1 MRRLSVVLLA
11 ALAVAGC
18 KKKEPAPEQQQA
30 AAAAAPGA
38 LPAEVTGKVQERL
51 DAPPYSYLRLQ
62 TKDGEVW
69 AAVQKTDVELGKDV
83 TVIPSVYEE
92 SRTSSTLNRTFNK
105 LYLGSLKGAEM
116 AGAPGG
122 MGAMGAPPEGMGAG
136 PQHGLARTDYKGA
149 VKVSKASGSDARTI
163 GEVFGQRTQLKDK
176 PVTIRGT
183 VVKVNA
189 NILGKNWVH
198 IQDGTGSGETSD
210 LVVLTNDESSPGD
223 VVTVKG
229 MVRVDQDPGHG
240 SKWPAFVD
248 GGKLSIEKK

>member
-18 KKKEPAPEQQQA
+18 KKKEPAPEQQQ

-69 AAVQKTDVELGKDV
+69 AAVQKTDVEIGKDV
-83 TVIPSVYEE
+83 TVIPSVFEE

-116 AGAPGG
+116 AGAPAG
-122 MGAMGAPPEGMGAG
+122 MGPMGGAAAPEGMGGA
-136 PQHGLARTDYKGA
+136 QHGLARTEYKGT
-149 VKVSKASGSDARTI
+149 VKVAKASGADARTI
-163 GEVFGQRTQLKDK
+163 GEVFGQRAQLKDK

-210 LVVLTNDESSPGD
+210 LVILTSDESSPGE

-229 MVRVDQDPGHG
+229 TVRVDQDPGHG

-248 GGKLSIEKK
+248 GGKLSVEKK